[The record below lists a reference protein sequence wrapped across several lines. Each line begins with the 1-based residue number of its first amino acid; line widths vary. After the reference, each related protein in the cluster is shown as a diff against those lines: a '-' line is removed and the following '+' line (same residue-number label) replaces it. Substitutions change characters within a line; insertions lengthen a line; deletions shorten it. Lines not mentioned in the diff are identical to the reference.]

1 MVSVQRHASS
11 PPPAAWSPRTCT
23 CHHLAPLGGLCRQ
36 LVGDVYHLL
45 LLLYGNLLF
54 VLVVWAQSQ
63 ARQHVLHAGGHRGAG
78 GQSRRQNVELCNKRC
93 FFLCFFFSVHW
104 KLEFRAKFLS
114 GGQHSDR
121 KPGRSLA
128 PLAVFSNMLQDRVRT
143 QKRHVFSS
151 NARESFKVRIVE
163 VPLTFQLYNS

>member
-63 ARQHVLHAGGHRGAG
+63 ARQHVLHAAGHRGAG

-93 FFLCFFFSVHW
+93 LFLCFFIFYFFSCT
-104 KLEFRAKFLS
+104 LEVGIQSQVPIWRTTFRSEA
-114 GGQHSDR
+114 R
-121 KPGRSLA
+121 EVSLA

-143 QKRHVFSS
+143 QKHHVFSS
-151 NARESFKVRIVE
+151 NFRVAQRREGEF
-163 VPLTFQLYNS
+163 